1 MSRLCHPHELWFR
14 PPSQIWEACW
24 EFLCAH
30 STTCDFS
37 LRPRGSA
44 TQLFAKST
52 LMHFFVHKTSMD
64 VHLAMPWG
72 ILPCRWLS
80 PGWTSLEKLFVVKTV
95 TRWHFGMCC
104 ECCLSLSLFV
114 NSLRHA
120 VLLILPTFQP
130 FSNEAN
136 GPSFEGS
143 ISSRWLQFPG
153 IRRGWI
159 GWR

>member
-1 MSRLCHPHELWFR
+1 MYYDGSVFLTMSRLRHPHELWFR

-24 EFLCAH
+24 EFLCAD

-37 LRPRGSA
+37 LRPRGSS
-44 TQLFAKST
+44 TQLQKAHWCHGSPLGHALGYPSVPMTFT
-52 LMHFFVHKTSMD
+52 
-64 VHLAMPWG
+64 
-72 ILPCRWLS
+72 WLEVF
-80 PGWTSLEKLFVVKTV
+80 GVFVVKTV
-95 TRWHFGMCC
+95 KRWHFGMCC
-104 ECCLSLSLFV
+104 ECCLSLSPFF

-153 IRRGWI
+153 TWRGW
-159 GWR
+159 R